1 MNEFN
6 LKSKIYFGRDALQYI
21 CNLKGK
27 KAFIVTDPFMVK
39 SGAAESIIHLLKN
52 ANIGFYIFSDIEP
65 DPSIQIINMGI
76 KEILKFKPDII
87 IALGGG
93 SSIDAAKS
101 ISAFGTALRRV
112 YEKDIVKPLF
122 IAIPTTSGT
131 GSEVTGYSVITDKKK
146 KTKYPI
152 YGNDLI
158 PDVAILDP
166 ELVKTV
172 PKSITADTGMDVLTH
187 AIEAYVSINATDYSD
202 ALAEKAIKLVFKYL
216 PKAYNDGSDMEAREK
231 MHNASCIAGI
241 AFNSA
246 SLGLNHGMAH
256 ALGGEFHISH
266 GRANAY
272 LLPYTIEYNSDLENP
287 NYNYASKKY
296 REIANF
302 LQLSSSTIE
311 RAVANLVEYIKGLMI
326 NLNIPTSLKEA
337 GFDKKVYYSAIPII
351 AKIAMED
358 KCTITNPRAAKFEDV
373 VCIFKKIYGE

>member
-6 LKSKIYFGRDALQYI
+6 VKSKIYFGRDALQYI
-21 CNLKGK
+21 NNLKGK
-27 KAFIVTDPFMVK
+27 KAFIVIDPFMVK
-39 SGAAESIIHLLKN
+39 SGTINSITNLLKN
-52 ANIGFYIFSDIEP
+52 TNIDFCVFSDIQS
-65 DPSIQIINMGI
+65 DPAIEIINMGI

-112 YEKDIVKPLF
+112 YEKHTEKPLF

-146 KTKYPI
+146 KIKYPI
-152 YGNDLI
+152 YGEDLI

-166 ELVKTV
+166 ELIKTV
-172 PKSITADTGMDVLTH
+172 PKAITADTGMDVLTH
-187 AIEAYVSINATDYSD
+187 AIEAYVATNATDYSD

-216 PKAYNDGSDMEAREK
+216 LRAYNDGSDMEAREK

-272 LLPYTIEYNSDLENP
+272 LLPYIIEYNSDLENS

-302 LQLSSSTIE
+302 LQLTSSTVE
-311 RAVANLVEYIKGLMI
+311 RGVVNLVEYIRGLMV
-326 NLNIPTSLKEA
+326 NLNIPTSLKKA
-337 GFDKKVYYSAIPII
+337 GIDKEIYYKAIPSIS
-351 AKIAMED
+351 KIAMED
-358 KCTITNPRAAKFEDV
+358 KCTITNPRSAKFEDV
-373 VCIFKKIYGE
+373 VCIFKKVYGE